1 MESISQNFEKTLEL
15 ESVPHYNTAIKQLRF
30 TKEKEKG
37 KNTMD
42 YQQIAADIIQAVGG
56 SENIRSAMHCATRLR
71 LRLKDYDKVD
81 TARLEDVDQV
91 KGVFLANDQQQVI
104 LGSGTV
110 NLVTAE
116 VLKLTGLGAAAPAEE
131 EPAEKK
137 ETGSHA
143 V

>member
-1 MESISQNFEKTLEL
+1 
-15 ESVPHYNTAIKQLRF
+15 
-30 TKEKEKG
+30 
-37 KNTMD
+37 MD

-137 ETGSHA
+137 RKLAHTRCENPVRHLRTHHSRYCGWWSSDGT
-143 V
+143 